1 MIRLRDKE
9 NSTGISVPSLIS
21 KVGLAILIVIAL
33 MGVRTTDTGQ
43 LSFFG
48 YRPVVVVSGSML
60 PSIQINSISI
70 LHECD
75 FNSIEVGDVIMYYN
89 PYREINITHR
99 VVDIQ
104 YNADGNAESFVT
116 RGDANDTSDGIAVTP
131 DLFRGE
137 LVRTFNSVAPI
148 VSLAVENQ
156 QLNHTVVLLVIL
168 ILALIIATI
177 YAMIAWV
184 ISIIYTLLLSV
195 GVIKSDKI
203 SKQALASANVYRQL
217 ASNPDKLIIQGSDK
231 LRVKLAKFLVMRQLI
246 NLKTFAD
253 EAKDCYKE
261 IDKGKHS
268 S

>member
-9 NSTGISVPSLIS
+9 NSTGMSVTSLIS

-75 FNSIEVGDVIMYYN
+75 FNSIKVGDVIMYYN

-116 RGDANDTSDGIAVTP
+116 RGDANDTSDGIEVTP
-131 DLFRGE
+131 DLFKGE

-156 QLNHTVVLLVIL
+156 QLNQTVVLLVIL

-177 YAMIAWV
+177 YAMVAWV

-217 ASNPDKLIIQGSDK
+217 ASNPDKLIIRGSDK
-231 LRVKLAKFLVMRQLI
+231 FRVKLAKFLVMRQLI